1 MPWQTPDPAL
11 EEMCTRLEDDGEVEP
26 RAGPSYSIETS
37 FRYHRGCDSA
47 SQDSQARDVAS
58 RMRSAVKAVKA
69 VLEQSHLEVLQLLT
83 STQSV
88 PAAQDGQHSCGGLP
102 IDSSPEMAVH
112 TGKRSD
118 ATSAAKQGKHGVRTK
133 KSPMSSGPVAE
144 HSCCLSKQEELPEKS
159 RPTGRAT
166 RIRIT
171 PQHFSPLGT
180 VFRDVKVNFLPTD
193 FSIQAVDCEGY
204 AWTARSSMIAGRL
217 DVDRCKYKIDP
228 HGKDVLIT
236 MWVDGGQ
243 SMKALKRI
251 QMFRAYELE
260 ELYI

>member
-1 MPWQTPDPAL
+1 M
-11 EEMCTRLEDDGEVEP
+11 
-26 RAGPSYSIETS
+26 RAVFS
-37 FRYHRGCDSA
+37 
-47 SQDSQARDVAS
+47 
-58 RMRSAVKAVKA
+58 
-69 VLEQSHLEVLQLLT
+69 
-83 STQSV
+83 
-88 PAAQDGQHSCGGLP
+88 
-102 IDSSPEMAVH
+102 
-112 TGKRSD
+112 KRSKNLHFEAVFLD
-118 ATSAAKQGKHGVRTK
+118 GFQGSTR
-133 KSPMSSGPVAE
+133 
-144 HSCCLSKQEELPEKS
+144 QEELPEKS

-180 VFRDVKVNFLPTD
+180 VFRDVKVKLGFVLAGSWDFKLGFFRNYNQKPKIQKLNFLGRSSKSKPRNFLPTD